1 MAGMR
6 TSPEV
11 NRYMG
16 ELLVKMERPFKMRER
31 DIAISMYG
39 LQSHEEPN
47 RYEFM
52 SFDIYI
58 YIYIY

>member
-52 SFDIYI
+52 
-58 YIYIY
+58 